1 MFTTKRIKNNG
12 GTNRPWNWIEISIT
26 TVLFVFLYPIAFPI
40 AFFHLET
47 LHRPTPLITHQ
58 QIKQRREIKW
68 ILLWGSIKKKKKFYC
83 EERQPPNTLKIE
95 QSFEVKNTRSTSTVN
110 HDFEKKKVNIYFT
123 FKMKL
128 VTHKWNIEFILSFQG
143 VNTSLT
149 YQL

>member
-1 MFTTKRIKNNG
+1 MFATKRIKDNG

-68 ILLWGSIKKKKKFYC
+68 ILLWGSVKKKKILLWGKATAEYFENWTKFWSKKHPVYVNG
-83 EERQPPNTLKIE
+83 QSWFWKI
-95 QSFEVKNTRSTSTVN
+95 
-110 HDFEKKKVNIYFT
+110 KVYIYFT

-128 VTHKWNIEFILSFQG
+128 VTHKWNIEFILSFQR
-143 VNTSLT
+143 VNTILT